1 MIATPMSSIQKEAIS
16 TQKSNYVKVTQLR
29 TTRAQEESSGQSGLL
44 KPPKKMDQNDPS
56 FLPPKLRGKLY
67 ISRKKSVGEHTGN
80 QHTDSEL
87 GQSGPIPSTAEA
99 VAKETGVSPRTIKRD
114 AAYAE
119 AAS

>member
-1 MIATPMSSIQKEAIS
+1 VL
-16 TQKSNYVKVTQLR
+16 TQKPLTI
-29 TTRAQEESSGQSGLL
+29 
-44 KPPKKMDQNDPS
+44 KPPILRLTLDPHRTAANI
-56 FLPPKLRGKLY
+56 RGMLY

-87 GQSGPIPSTAEA
+87 CQSGTIPSTAEA